1 MLPSPEITLDRV
13 ARLAFPGGA
22 TEDMRALTKLL
33 GHEDWQMRRAAAEA
47 IIAQARSHADKLN
60 LDELLDELIEAIS
73 GDSAQTGRR
82 AASITVLEGICS
94 IALPRIEAEIKA
106 ARQPAVRI
114 ALAGIAGA
122 AGRARAI
129 KLLAPLVRDEDT
141 NVAAAAIA
149 ALGRTNHAQ
158 ATRILVKHLAST
170 NEWLRFAAV
179 GALGE
184 LGDTRAIFRLEEL
197 LEDSLMQEAAAT
209 ALLEI
214 ASFESGAALARH
226 LRAEDK
232 SLRPAVLAALVSLAC
247 DERAALPRVISD
259 AIHAHARQAFR
270 TASDESTFVD
280 LARMA
285 SSVDIEHARAGL
297 VAVGWLGDVRAVPII
312 IAALTKTPLV
322 AAARRSLADL
332 SQTPQAL
339 NALLTAQPHAIAAQE
354 IALAAGHARSF
365 ASLEAIARLA
375 VEATDAETLEAC
387 LAALAQAR
395 EWARSLPPAQK
406 FESTDAARVYENVRR
421 LLARARGA
429 TLIELAMLLGTL
441 ARLVPT
447 VLGRAVDEELSKCD
461 DAVLARMAFRQ
472 SFSPPLAIEEAGRAQ
487 RHPDESV
494 RLFAIEILSGQ
505 VASSEN
511 ISLATH
517 LTDEAVSV
525 RRAGVRA
532 LRRGAAAA
540 PAREVRRALH
550 ASLADEDIWVK
561 AEALLSLGALFGHDT
576 EVRAQLREELVA
588 AHPLCRVAAAQALTA
603 NASLIYAS
611 AETFSSSSI
620 STAHAPLPFRV
631 DGADWRTLAQIARRD
646 AQPEVRRA
654 VVRCFAHCPQP
665 RTMLSVAR
673 AALKDA
679 AWPVRHAAI
688 DVLDN
693 CAEASAE
700 RLLLDSAENSAET
713 TAVRGAALRAL
724 ATRGAAE
731 TLPLACLAL
740 TETNATLAEDAFASL
755 SILSRTHH
763 AELREM
769 RSSCTPRAAS
779 VIDFILAETSD
790 PSVGDTAASEMSG
803 EVL

>member
-1 MLPSPEITLDRV
+1 MLPSPEITLDRI
-13 ARLAFPGGA
+13 ARLAFSGGA
-22 TEDMRALTKLL
+22 TEDMRALAKLL

-82 AASITVLEGICS
+82 AASIAVLEGICS

-122 AGRARAI
+122 AGSERAV

-149 ALGRTNHAQ
+149 ALGRTNDAQ
-158 ATRILVKHLAST
+158 ATRILLKHLAST

-184 LGDTRAIFRLEEL
+184 LGDARAIFKLEEL
-197 LEDSLMQEAAAT
+197 LEDSLMQEAAAI

-214 ASFESGAALARH
+214 ASLECGAALARH

-247 DERAALPRVISD
+247 DERTALPRAISD

-270 TASDESTFVD
+270 LASDESTFVD

-285 SSVDIEHARAGL
+285 SSSDTEHARAGL

-312 IAALTKTPLV
+312 IDALTKPPLV
-322 AAARRSLADL
+322 GAARRSLADL

-339 NALLTAQPHAIAAQE
+339 NALLAAQPHAIAAQE

-365 ASLEAIARLA
+365 ASLEATAHLA

-395 EWARSLPPAQK
+395 EWARSLPSAQK
-406 FESTDAARVYENVRR
+406 FESTEAARVYDNVRR
-421 LLARARGA
+421 LLATARGT
-429 TLIELAMLLGTL
+429 TLIELAMLLGAL
-441 ARLVPT
+441 SHFVPT
-447 VLGRAVDEELSKCD
+447 AIARAIDEELSKRD

-472 SFSPPLAIEEAGRAQ
+472 NFSPPLAIEEARRAQ

-505 VASSEN
+505 LASSEN
-511 ISLATH
+511 ISLAAH

-532 LRRGAAAA
+532 LRRGV
-540 PAREVRRALH
+540 PASTREVSRALH

-576 EVRAQLREELVA
+576 EVRAQLREELAA

-603 NASLIYAS
+603 PASLIYAS
-611 AETFSSSSI
+611 AETFSSSNI
-620 STAHAPLPFRV
+620 STAHAPLSFHV
-631 DGADWRTLAQIARRD
+631 DAADWRTLAQMARRD
-646 AQPEVRRA
+646 AQAEVRRA
-654 VVRCFAHCPQP
+654 VVRCFAHCSQP

-693 CAEASAE
+693 CAEAGAE

-713 TAVRGAALRAL
+713 GAVRGAALRAL

-731 TLPLACLAL
+731 TLPLACYAL
-740 TETNATLAEDAFASL
+740 TETNAPLAEDAFAAL
-755 SILSRTHH
+755 SILNRTHR

-790 PSVGDTAASEMSG
+790 TSVGDTVASETSG
-803 EVL
+803 GVL

>member
-13 ARLAFPGGA
+13 ASLACSGGA
-22 TEDMRALTKLL
+22 AEDMRALAALL

-82 AASITVLEGICS
+82 AASIAVLEGICL

-106 ARQPAVRI
+106 TRQPAVRT

-122 AGRARAI
+122 AGGGRAVE
-129 KLLAPLVRDEDT
+129 LLAPLVRDEDT

-149 ALGRTNHAQ
+149 ALGRTNDAQ
-158 ATRILVKHLAST
+158 ATRILLKHLAST

-184 LGDTRAIFRLEEL
+184 LGDTRAVSRLEEL

-214 ASFESGAALARH
+214 ASLESGAALARH

-247 DERAALPRVISD
+247 DERAALPRAISD

-270 TASDESTFVD
+270 AASDESTFVD

-285 SSVDIEHARAGL
+285 SSADAEHARAGL
-297 VAVGWLGDVRAVPII
+297 VALGWLGDARAVPII
-312 IAALTKTPLV
+312 IDALTKTPLV
-322 AAARRSLADL
+322 AAARQSLADL

-339 NALLTAQPHAIAAQE
+339 NALLAAQPHSIAARE

-365 ASLEAIARLA
+365 ASLEATARLA
-375 VEATDAETLEAC
+375 VEATDSETLEAC

-395 EWARSLPPAQK
+395 EWARSLPSVQL
-406 FESTDAARVYENVRR
+406 ESAEAARVYENVRR
-421 LLARARGA
+421 QLATARGA
-429 TLIELAMLLGTL
+429 TLIELAMLLGVL
-441 ARLVPT
+441 AHFVSTAIART
-447 VLGRAVDEELSKCD
+447 VDEELSKRD

-472 SFSPPLAIEEAGRAQ
+472 NFSPPLAIEEARRAQ

-505 VASSEN
+505 FTSSEN

-532 LRRGAAAA
+532 LRRGTAA
-540 PAREVRRALH
+540 PAREVSRALH

-576 EVRAQLREELVA
+576 KVRAQLREALAA

-603 NASLIYAS
+603 PASLVNAS
-611 AETFSSSSI
+611 AETLSSSNI
-620 STAHAPLPFRV
+620 STTHTPLPFHV
-631 DGADWRTLAQIARRD
+631 DAADWRTLAQMARRD
-646 AQPEVRRA
+646 AQAEVRRA

-673 AALKDA
+673 GALKDA

-688 DVLDN
+688 DVLDA
-693 CAEASAE
+693 CAEAGAQ
-700 RLLLDSAENSAET
+700 RLLLDSAENGAET
-713 TAVRGAALRAL
+713 AAVRGAALRAL

-740 TETNATLAEDAFASL
+740 TETYATLAEDAFAAL
-755 SILSRTHH
+755 SILNRTHR
-763 AELREM
+763 AELREV

-779 VIDFILAETSD
+779 VIDFILAEVIET
-790 PSVGDTAASEMSG
+790 PTGDTSTSETSG
-803 EVL
+803 GIL